1 MLVRAHDVVKDNEVD
16 MAAKK
21 KAKKPAA
28 RAKTAKKTSAR
39 RTSAR
44 RAPARVKRQQPE
56 SLRLRAV
63 APSLTVNDLD
73 RSLTFYRDV
82 MGFVVKDRWENDGKV
97 IGVEM
102 LAGSVSFYLNQD
114 DWKKGRDRVKGE
126 GFRLFA
132 TTAQDVDAMAAQV
145 KTRGGHVIEEPHDV
159 PWGGRS
165 FGVADPDG
173 YKITI
178 YRE

>member
-1 MLVRAHDVVKDNEVD
+1 

-28 RAKTAKKTSAR
+28 RRKAVTKKSTGRTAAR
-39 RTSAR
+39 
-44 RAPARVKRQQPE
+44 PARARLKKRQTPE

-73 RSLTFYRDV
+73 KSLTFYRDV
-82 MGFVVKDRWENDGKV
+82 MGFVVKDRWEHEGKV
-97 IGVEM
+97 TGVEI

-114 DWKKGRDRVKGE
+114 DWKKGRDRVKGD

-132 TTAQDVDAMAAQV
+132 TTVQDVDAMAAQV
-145 KTRGGHVIEEPHDV
+145 KTRGGTVIEEPHDV
-159 PWGGRS
+159 PWGGRA

-173 YKITI
+173 YKITL